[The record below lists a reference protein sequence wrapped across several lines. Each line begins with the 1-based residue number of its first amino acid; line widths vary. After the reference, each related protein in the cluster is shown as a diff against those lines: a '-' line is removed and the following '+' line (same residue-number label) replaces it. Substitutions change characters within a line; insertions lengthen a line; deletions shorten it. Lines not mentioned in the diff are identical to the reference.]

1 MTQSPTPEELEG
13 LLERATKGP
22 WRVVISDMDAYVGS
36 PRPGNEARIDD
47 VLSWENGHNNA
58 ALIAAMHTAIPSLLA
73 RIRAQDERIRVLEE
87 ALENIDC
94 AAAVSHNGTETR
106 TLTYILEVTKGI
118 LDPARAALT
127 LNKENDDAG

>member
-73 RIRAQDERIRVLEE
+73 RIRAQDERIRGLEE
-87 ALENIDC
+87 AIN
-94 AAAVSHNGTETR
+94 AALI
-106 TLTYILEVTKGI
+106 TLNT
-118 LDPARAALT
+118 PADGGPPTNMIAHRLRAALA
-127 LNKENDDAG
+127 LNKENDNAG